1 MTRGGHKDE
10 GNDGPER
17 RCIATGES
25 APRAGLVR
33 FVLGPGGVIVPDVGA
48 RLPGRGIW
56 VTASRP
62 TIGTAL
68 RKGLF
73 ARAARQPVTAPPDL
87 ADQVEGLLVRRLVDT
102 IALARKAGQAVTG
115 LEKVKEWLTSGQAA
129 ALVQASDGSPRER
142 ARLRPPAG
150 PDSLIGCLTAGELGL
165 AFGRERAIHGAL
177 SAGGLARRALEEAAR
192 LSGLRDTA
200 RVLGQVGLPGKGTKE
215 A

>member
-1 MTRGGHKDE
+1 MSRAGRKSDLDE
-10 GNDGPER
+10 GPER
-17 RCIATGES
+17 RCIATGETQ
-25 APRAGLVR
+25 PRGGLVR
-33 FVLGPGGVIVPDVGA
+33 FVIAPDGVVVADVAG

-56 VTASRP
+56 VSADRAA
-62 TIGTAL
+62 IDKAA

-73 ARAARQPVTAPPDL
+73 ARAARAPVTAPADL
-87 ADQVEGLLVRRLVDT
+87 ADQVEAALTRRLIDT

-115 LEKVKEWLTSGQAA
+115 LEKSKEWLISGQAT
-129 ALVQASDGSPRER
+129 ALVQARDGSVRER

-150 PDSLIGCLTAGELGL
+150 PDSLIDCLDGGELGL

-192 LSGLRDTA
+192 LSGLRATA
-200 RVLGQVGLPGKGTKE
+200 RDQGQGGQPGKGTSK